1 VHRRAAIRQ
10 SIVCFIPITNAASS
24 GNDWLNGKQIEALRE
39 GDFHLTTVSDGSPF
53 CSFTGKFHRERG
65 EYMKKIL
72 VLSDSHGN
80 INNMVYAVKK
90 SAPDMICHLGDCWN
104 DASKLRKIF
113 PKIPMER
120 VPGNCDYQNEP
131 QEKILLIEGKKILIC
146 HGHQY
151 AVKSSLLSLELAAR
165 EKGVD
170 LALFGHTHRVFYDI
184 HHGVMLFN
192 PGSIG
197 APGYQIPPSYGELLI
212 AADDEQIHMETR
224 YIEPAN

>member
-1 VHRRAAIRQ
+1 
-10 SIVCFIPITNAASS
+10 
-24 GNDWLNGKQIEALRE
+24 
-39 GDFHLTTVSDGSPF
+39 
-53 CSFTGKFHRERG
+53 
-65 EYMKKIL
+65 MKKIL

-90 SAPDMICHLGDCWN
+90 SSPDMVCHLGDCWN

-113 PKIPMER
+113 PKLPMER

-151 AVKSSLLSLELAAR
+151 AVKSSLLSIELAAR

-170 LALFGHTHRVFYDI
+170 LAMFGHTHRVFYDI
-184 HHGVMLFN
+184 HNGVTLFN

-197 APGYQIPPSYGELLI
+197 APGYQIPPSYGVLI
-212 AADDEQIHMETR
+212 VSEDDAQIHMETC
-224 YIEPAN
+224 YIEPLMHFS